1 MRRLGLSLAAL
12 VIVLD
17 QLLKWWI
24 VTAVMDPPHEIEV
37 TSFFNLVMAW
47 NRGISFSLFRSD
59 WAAGPYVWAGLAVAV
74 AIGLGW
80 WLGRVRHALAATA
93 LGLVIG
99 GALGNAIDRLRLGA
113 VADFL
118 DFHWQGYHWPAFNL
132 ADSAISVG
140 IVLLVVPGLFGARE
154 GVK

>member
-17 QLLKWWI
+17 QLLKWWV
-24 VTAVMDPPHEIEV
+24 VTAVMDPPREIEV

-59 WAAGPYVWAGLAVAV
+59 WPAGPYVWAGLAVAV

-80 WLGRVRHALAATA
+80 WLGRVRHALTATA

>member
-1 MRRLGLSLAAL
+1 MRRLGLTLAAL

-24 VTAVMDPPHEIEV
+24 VTAVMDPPREIEV

-80 WLGRVRHALAATA
+80 WLGRVRHALTATA

-140 IVLLVVPGLFGARE
+140 IVLLVVPGLFGGRE

>member
-12 VIVLD
+12 VVVLD

-24 VTAVMDPPHEIEV
+24 VTVVMSPPREIEV

-47 NRGISFSLFRSD
+47 NPGISFSLFRSD
-59 WAAGPYVWAGLAVAV
+59 WAAGPYVWARLAVVV
-74 AIGLGW
+74 ALALGW
-80 WLGRVRHALAATA
+80 WLGRVRHALTAIA

-118 DFHWQGYHWPAFNL
+118 DFHWQGWHWPAFNL

>member
-24 VTAVMDPPHEIEV
+24 VTVVMNPPRDIEV
-37 TSFFNLVMAW
+37 TSFFDLVMAW

-74 AIGLGW
+74 AIALAW
-80 WLGRVRHALAATA
+80 WLGRVRHTLTAAA

-118 DFHWQGYHWPAFNL
+118 DFHWQGWHWPAFNL

>member
-24 VTAVMDPPHEIEV
+24 VTVVMNPPRDIEV
-37 TSFFNLVMAW
+37 TSFFDLVMAW

-74 AIGLGW
+74 AIALGW
-80 WLGRVRHALAATA
+80 WLGRVRHALTATA

-118 DFHWQGYHWPAFNL
+118 DFHWQGWHWPAFNL